1 MGIRLDWEIEAEQSK
16 MQRAGED
23 PVLARQRR
31 LARVRF
37 LLFLLVVVAI
47 FGGIVAV
54 ILWRLRTVD
63 AQIEQALRNTVDAEV
78 AALRIG
84 DYNSFAVVQR
94 SASDEWLRVQ
104 QSLFNEYQDLKTRQ
118 AVQLTGQILDVT
130 IDNTRARVEVQE
142 IVDGVPYSRI
152 WFYWRYDDGW
162 HHVPPDYTFWG
173 DLKTAEAQNV
183 SVRYQTV
190 DDDLAQ
196 SVSTKMS
203 GWLGLACA
211 ALNCT
216 PPELSIEIVP
226 DETLQPSWSASN
238 PWLLQLPSPYVHRAR
253 SDMPFDLNL
262 QFAVAGL
269 LAERLV
275 ASTSNN
281 LQPVYP
287 ADAYYLR
294 QAVVSWLVGRFVQ
307 VDTNAFVINTL
318 AANYGDAAVGR
329 LLSALQPDSNVSILV
344 QVAGVASLDQTNL
357 DWRDFLTWRIV
368 TEDDLIRRADETNF
382 TAFYDTR
389 DENTRNLAYQRFREG
404 SPPLK
409 KVVLT
414 AALEIGADGVPIIR
428 AVMQVGEDE
437 STTLQ
442 EVLFRLADGVWK
454 RLN

>member
-23 PVLARQRR
+23 PILARQRR

-37 LLFLLVVVAI
+37 LLFVLVIVTI
-47 FGGIVAV
+47 FGGIVALV
-54 ILWRLRTVD
+54 FWRLRTVD
-63 AQIEQALRNTVDAEV
+63 AEIEQALRNTVDAEV

-84 DYNSFAVVQR
+84 DYNAFAVVQR
-94 SASDEWLRVQ
+94 SASDEWLRAQ

-118 AVQLTGQILDVT
+118 AVQLTGQILDVN

-142 IVDGVPYSRI
+142 ILDGVPYSRI

-190 DDDLAQ
+190 DDTLAQ
-196 SVSTKMS
+196 DASAKLS
-203 GWLGLACA
+203 GWLSLACA

-216 PPELSIEIVP
+216 PPELSVEIVP
-226 DETLQPSWSASN
+226 DETLLPSWSAGN

-262 QFAVAGL
+262 QFAIASL

-281 LQPVYP
+281 LQPTYP

-307 VDTNAFVINTL
+307 VDTNAFIINTL

-329 LLSALQPDSNVSILV
+329 LVAALQPDSS
-344 QVAGVASLDQTNL
+344 VAVLGQITGAASLDQINL
-357 DWRDFLTWRIV
+357 DWRDFLTWRMV
-368 TEDDLIRRADETNF
+368 TEDDLIRRNDEANF

-389 DENTRNLAYQRFREG
+389 DENARNLAYQRFREG
-404 SPPLK
+404 APPLS
-409 KVVLT
+409 KVVIT
-414 AALEIGADGVPIIR
+414 AAPEMGADGIPLIR
-428 AVMQVGEDE
+428 AVMQVGETE
-437 STTLQ
+437 SANLQ

>member
-23 PVLARQRR
+23 PILARQRR

-37 LLFLLVVVAI
+37 LLFVLVIVAI
-47 FGGIVAV
+47 FGGIVALV
-54 ILWRLRTVD
+54 FWRLRTVD
-63 AQIEQALRNTVDAEV
+63 AEIEQALRNTVDAEV

-84 DYNSFAVVQR
+84 DYNAFAVVQR
-94 SASDEWLRVQ
+94 SASDEWLRAQ

-118 AVQLTGQILDVT
+118 AVQLTGQILDVN

-142 IVDGVPYSRI
+142 ILDGVPYSRI

-190 DDDLAQ
+190 DDTLAQ
-196 SVSTKMS
+196 DASAKLS
-203 GWLGLACA
+203 GWLSLACA

-216 PPELSIEIVP
+216 PPELSVEIVP
-226 DETLQPSWSASN
+226 DETLQPSWSAGN
-238 PWLLQLPSPYVHRAR
+238 PWLLQFPSPYVHRAR

-262 QFAVAGL
+262 QFAVASL

-281 LQPVYP
+281 LQPTYP

-307 VDTNAFVINTL
+307 VDTNAFIINTL

-329 LLSALQPDSNVSILV
+329 LVAALQPDSSVAVLG
-344 QVAGVASLDQTNL
+344 QVTGAASLDQINL

-368 TEDDLIRRADETNF
+368 TEDDLIRRNDEANF

-389 DENTRNLAYQRFREG
+389 DENARNLAYQRFREG
-404 SPPLK
+404 APPLS
-409 KVVLT
+409 KVVIT
-414 AALEIGADGVPIIR
+414 AAPEMGADGIPLIR
-428 AVMQVGEDE
+428 TVMQVGETE
-437 STTLQ
+437 SANLQ

>member
-23 PVLARQRR
+23 PALARQRR

-47 FGGIVAV
+47 FGGIVAGIV
-54 ILWRLRTVD
+54 WRLRTVD

-196 SVSTKMS
+196 SISTKMS
-203 GWLGLACA
+203 GWLSLACA

-238 PWLLQLPSPYVHRAR
+238 PWQLQFPSPYVHRAR

-262 QFAVAGL
+262 QFAVASL

-329 LLSALQPDSNVSILV
+329 LLSALQPDSNVSILT
-344 QVAGVASLDQTNL
+344 QIIGVASLDQTNL

-368 TEDDLIRRADETNF
+368 TEDDLIRRGDETNF

-404 SPPLK
+404 APPLK

-414 AALEIGADGVPIIR
+414 AALEMGADGVPIIR
-428 AVMQVGEDE
+428 TVVQVGENE

>member
-1 MGIRLDWEIEAEQSK
+1 MGIRLDWEIEAEQSR

-37 LLFLLVVVAI
+37 LLFLLVIIAI

-54 ILWRLRTVD
+54 IVWRLRTVD
-63 AQIEQALRNTVDAEV
+63 AQIEQALRNTIDAEV

-84 DYNSFAVVQR
+84 DYNAFAVVQR
-94 SASDEWLRVQ
+94 SASDDWLRIQ
-104 QSLFNEYQDLKTRQ
+104 QSLFNEYQDLKTHQ

-183 SVRYQTV
+183 SVRYQMV

-203 GWLGLACA
+203 GWLSLACA

-216 PPELSIEIVP
+216 PPELSVEIVP

-238 PWLLQLPSPYVHRAR
+238 PWQLQLPSPYVQRAR

-262 QFAVAGL
+262 QFAVASL

-318 AANYGDAAVGR
+318 AANYGDAAVGQ
-329 LLSALQPDSNVSILV
+329 LLSALQPDSNVSILA

-357 DWRDFLTWRIV
+357 DWRDFLTWRII
-368 TEDDLIRRADETNF
+368 TEDDLIRRGDETNF

-404 SPPLK
+404 APPLK

-414 AALEIGADGVPIIR
+414 ATLEMGADGVPIIR
-428 AVMQVGEDE
+428 AVMQVGENE

-442 EVLFRLADGVWK
+442 EVLFHLADGVWK